1 MNIDSLKQRLL
12 AGLVHLLASL
22 LVAAAVAAL
31 IFLVWYPPPL
41 AETQGVSRL
50 LLILIAVD
58 VTIGPLITTLVF
70 DRRKKSLKFDLAVVM
85 LLQLGFL
92 LYGLHSIYGGRPALI
107 VFNIDRFDVV
117 AAGAMD
123 LDGLRVAQEQGKPGL
138 PWMRPRIVGALLP
151 TDPQERTELMFS
163 SGRGGSD
170 LPQLAQYHVPYEEVR
185 SQVLGRMQD
194 LAELKD
200 LNHLDEPAWQALLK
214 SLQLPEAGL
223 AYLPLKGKVQ
233 DGVVVVNR
241 QTAEV
246 IRILLLAPEWHRPA
260 APDKPQPATPEL
272 G

>member
-1 MNIDSLKQRLL
+1 MNIDSLKQRLW
-12 AGLVHLLASL
+12 AGLIHLVASL

-31 IFLVWYPPPL
+31 IFLVWYPAPL

-70 DRRKKSLKFDLAVVM
+70 DRRKKSLKLDLAIVVV
-85 LLQLGFL
+85 LQIGFL

-107 VFNIDRFDVV
+107 VFNVDRFDVV
-117 AAGAMD
+117 PAGSMD
-123 LDGLRVAQEQGKPGL
+123 MEGLRIAREQGKPGL

-151 TDPQERTELMFS
+151 ADPQERNELMFS
-163 SGRGGSD
+163 SGQGGSD

-185 SQVLGRMQD
+185 TQVLGKMQD
-194 LAELKD
+194 VAELKD
-200 LNHLDEPAWQALLK
+200 LNQLDEPAWQALLQ
-214 SLQLPEAGL
+214 SLPLPEAGL
-223 AYLPLKGKVQ
+223 AYLPLRGKVR

-241 QTAEV
+241 KTGEV
-246 IRILLLAPEWHRPA
+246 LRILLLEPRWHRPA
-260 APDKPQPATPEL
+260 PPAKAQPDPPEL